1 MLKEQARLFAFLNRI
16 TDHILILFS
25 IGFAIIAE
33 QIYHD
38 NPINLIDE
46 KSFHPIMT
54 PIILIFWQILFQVYD
69 KENLYRRT
77 KYSAFIIYQLLI
89 VVFGFSFLIGISF
102 LSKTELFYRTT
113 IIAFSTF
120 SFTFLLSKRWVVKFY
135 LENIRKKGRNTRYIM
150 IIGSMHRAQKLI
162 NEFEHHEEY
171 GYVISHILDPNSDLE
186 GESINDHKIK
196 PIDNFDSILLSDP
209 IDEVFFALP
218 PKKVPG
224 FTEKLDF
231 LNNLGINFHVMIN
244 LDAFSKG
251 IQNLNVKPFIDQWY
265 NLPVISFHPT
275 DKKLFRLLFKTYF
288 EFIIALGILLFFTP
302 ILLLIPIFIKLSSSG
317 PVFFSQERVGY
328 HGRKFN
334 LLKFRTMTIDAESK
348 LDDLKDQNKQS
359 GPVFKIDDDPRITSI
374 GKILR
379 KYSLDELPQIYNVI
393 IGDMNLVGPRP
404 PLPSEVKEYKPEW
417 RKRLNMK
424 PGITGLWQVSGRND
438 ITDFKDWVYLDLKY
452 IEEWSLKLDLKII
465 LKTIPQ
471 IFKGSGK

>member
-38 NPINLIDE
+38 NPINVIDE

-77 KYSAFIIYQLLI
+77 KYSAFIFYQLLI
-89 VVFGFSFLIGISF
+89 VIFGFSFLIGISF

-150 IIGSMHRAQKLI
+150 IIGSMHRAKKLI

-171 GYVISHILDPNSDLE
+171 GYVISHILDPDSDIV
-186 GESINDHKIK
+186 GKSINNHKIK
-196 PIDNFDSILLSDP
+196 FIDDFDSILISDP

-231 LNNLGINFHVMIN
+231 LNNLGINFHVMVN
-244 LDAFSKG
+244 LDVFSKG
-251 IQNLNVKPFIDQWY
+251 IQNLNVKPFMDQWY

-288 EFIIALGILLFFTP
+288 EFIIALGILLFFAP
-302 ILLLIPIFIKLSSSG
+302 ILLLIPILIKLSSSG
-317 PVFFSQERVGY
+317 PVFFSQQRVGY

-334 LLKFRTMTIDAESK
+334 LLKFRTMANDAESK
-348 LDDLKDQNKQS
+348 LDDLKDQNEQS

-471 IFKGSGK
+471 MFKGSGK

>member
-1 MLKEQARLFAFLNRI
+1 MLKEQAKLFSFLNRI
-16 TDHILILFS
+16 TDHLLILLS
-25 IGFAIIAE
+25 IGFAIVTE
-33 QIYHD
+33 QLYHN
-38 NPINLIDE
+38 NPISLIDE
-46 KSFHPIMT
+46 KSFHPIMV
-54 PIILIFWQILFQVYD
+54 PIILIFWQILFQLYD

-77 KYSAFIIYQLLI
+77 NYISFIIYQLLI
-89 VVFGFSFLIGISF
+89 VFFGFSFLIGISF
-102 LSKTELFYRTT
+102 LSKTEIFYRTT
-113 IIAFSTF
+113 IIAFSFF
-120 SFTFLLSKRWVVKFY
+120 SFTFLLSKRWLVKFY

-171 GYVISHILDPNSDLE
+171 GYVISHILDPDLDLS
-186 GESINDHKIK
+186 GKLINGHKIGL
-196 PIDNFDSILLSDP
+196 IDRFDSILLSDP

-218 PKKVPG
+218 PKKVPN

-251 IQNLNVKPFIDQWY
+251 IQNLHVKPFMDQWY
-265 NLPVISFHPT
+265 NIPVISFHPT

-288 EFIIALGILLFFTP
+288 EFIIVIGILLFFSPILLITP
-302 ILLLIPIFIKLSSSG
+302 ILIKLSSSG

-334 LLKFRTMTIDAESK
+334 LLKFRTMILNAESQ
-348 LDDLKDQNKQS
+348 LESLKKENTQS
-359 GPVFKIDDDPRITSI
+359 GPAFKMDNDPRVTTI
-374 GKILR
+374 GKFLR
-379 KYSLDELPQIYNVI
+379 KYSLDELPQLYNVL

-404 PLPSEVKEYKPEW
+404 PLPSEVKQYKPEW

-438 ITDFKDWVYLDLKY
+438 ITDFKDWVKLDLKY
-452 IEEWSLKLDLKII
+452 IKQWSLKLDLMII